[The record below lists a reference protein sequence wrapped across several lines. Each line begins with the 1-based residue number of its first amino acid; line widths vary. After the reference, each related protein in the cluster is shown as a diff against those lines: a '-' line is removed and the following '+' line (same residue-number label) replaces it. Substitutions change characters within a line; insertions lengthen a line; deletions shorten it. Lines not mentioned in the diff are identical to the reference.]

1 MRPECSA
8 GPLSVSSV
16 LLHEA
21 GRFGFFLFFVDTH
34 VHTVASV
41 EERCLV
47 GRGLEKLQGAIECL
61 VAQRERVVVACRDL
75 FGTVDMAVVPSFEA
89 RQELCWHVQLK
100 LLLWENIR
108 V

>member
-1 MRPECSA
+1 MWPECSA

-21 GRFGFFLFFVDTH
+21 GRFGFFLFFVDAH

-89 RQELCWHVQLK
+89 RQDDRQGLVLETQ
-100 LLLWENIR
+100 
-108 V
+108 

>member
-1 MRPECSA
+1 MRRV
-8 GPLSVSSV
+8 VSGS
-16 LLHEA
+16 
-21 GRFGFFLFFVDTH
+21 FLFFVDAH

-47 GRGLEKLQGAIECL
+47 GRGLEKLQGAVECL

-89 RQELCWHVQLK
+89 RQDDRQRLVLETQ
-100 LLLWENIR
+100 
-108 V
+108 